1 MWGLIKSA
9 AKNINNEDTNND
21 ETVDYDEEGEEEK
34 KNVRNNMNGNTNV
47 DENKCE
53 DSLKDEKENVVDD
66 NKNDKDDMENME
78 CKLNADEINKEI
90 ENVLNNLSSD
100 EEEEGEVVEDEIPYE
115 RVNEKNKENKE
126 IILLNIYL
134 ELSNDHLEMLL
145 KIFGKVEKIYM
156 DDNEGVHAIYT
167 SLSSAKKAKEFLD
180 NLKIKNR
187 RMQVIYGNYKQSYNM
202 NHMDNNKRNINIY
215 NMNNEYME
223 ENINNDDIYLNNY
236 VNKDKNNKHELYV
249 KHYNENSNILYDH
262 LGNPIKKNVVLYK
275 NKKYY
280 MNNMKINNNSPL
292 YKNHYMKGKNV
303 LLKNNMFDSS
313 LSIHLNNDYM
323 MTSDGHIKKSDV
335 NIVNYND
342 QQNLSD
348 HFHHS
353 NNFSHIP
360 PPPPP
365 TGLYNSNN
373 NNNNNNI
380 SSNNNNN
387 SNMDEYNDNYSEED
401 NNINNHNNSLSYNNS
416 NVNTN
421 NSPYLAKNNN
431 MQNEKNNY
439 NKFVRNKY
447 INVPTDNMGK
457 NFLHSKYNNNY
468 ETFATSNYNFSYQKN
483 NLFSQN
489 YNNNDNYSK
498 GLYAKHIPPPPINE
512 HNNFTTLSMSNIN
525 MKNKKENIN
534 FINAHNEN
542 DNKDNS
548 LYNINE
554 FIQINDNNPFNIH
567 SEHIMNDNSL
577 WITRKEEK
585 VLNWSTHLSIEENH
599 LDFLQS
605 FNIYKLYN
613 RYLLIT
619 NIPTNL
625 RDTHKLKDYINN
637 LLSIDKKYNA
647 CVDVV
652 FFDAVK
658 NNNETLFY
666 HDAFNK
672 DTQHVQTTQEQK
684 EDHIKSD
691 ENIKEEGNT
700 YEEEHIQNNN
710 LDDKTNDNNEEPVEL
725 KKKEITSKNGR
736 RKSQEKAKATPQ
748 KTRKKRGRAKTKK
761 EEEQEQQDEQEED
774 QQQEE
779 GEGKQNDDNV
789 VSEIYNNNGENE
801 KNDDNEVNEKY
812 NNKGGDEKNYFNDDG
827 NNNCVP
833 DWIDKKNDENK
844 NVYAH
849 LTFRTIKNCTE
860 AKKILEEN
868 NFLVT
873 FTSPHKPNNCLWVG
887 NILKNYF
894 FNTAN
899 ILKTMFSYFGEIK
912 NIKYVNDKN
921 CFFLQYKN
929 VESAV
934 NARNHMFGIQ
944 ISKSTILNI
953 DFSTLNEW
961 DNKQKINLSRK
972 RFLDNNET
980 QDTLEK
986 KYHRRNNS
994 YADSKTMSLLK
1005 KNHHKKGYAT
1015 NSNSYYN
1022 NKYDDHNSKKK
1033 IHKDS
1038 NYLIDKKNNRT
1049 RKSKSYRSSHYDKS
1063 DSQRILKRK
1072 GDDHEHYR
1080 DSKRNKRDYL
1090 NDHKHNYND
1099 DNMFNDQHNSIH
1111 TDIEHDNSVDGKK
1124 EKIIAF
1130 YVNQKYKCDFVA
1142 NLYEGDPK
1150 LKIYSKLNVE
1160 TKSDIKNLKQIK
1172 STCTNYAIWQLGP
1185 TPSQT
1190 KKFTHICDHFSK
1202 KKNIPVIINK
1212 ECTIFIVPIKEEY
1225 LKDLQ
1230 IENMEY
1236 MYAYVLETKKS

>member
-1 MWGLIKSA
+1 MWGLVKSA
-9 AKNINNEDTNND
+9 SKKNINNEDTNND
-21 ETVDYDEEGEEEK
+21 ETIDYDEEGEEEK
-34 KNVRNNMNGNTNV
+34 KNVTNNINGNTNV
-47 DENKCE
+47 DESKYE
-53 DSLKDEKENVVDD
+53 DTLKDEKGNVMDV
-66 NKNDKDDMENME
+66 DKDDMENTE
-78 CKLNADEINKEI
+78 CILNSDEINKKI
-90 ENVLNNLSSD
+90 ENLLNNLSSD

-145 KIFGKVEKIYM
+145 KIFGTIEKIYM

-187 RMQVIYGNYKQSYNM
+187 RMQVIYGNYKKNSNM
-202 NHMDNNKRNINIY
+202 NNVDNKRNTHIY

-223 ENINNDDIYLNNY
+223 ENINNDHIYLNNY
-236 VNKDKNNKHELYV
+236 VNKDRNNKHELYF

-292 YKNHYMKGKNV
+292 YKNHHMKGKNV

-313 LSIHLNNDYM
+313 LPIHLNNDYM
-323 MTSDGHIKKSDV
+323 MTSDGHMKIADV
-335 NIVNYND
+335 NIANNND
-342 QQNLSD
+342 QQDIPD

-353 NNFSHIP
+353 NHFSHIP

-365 TGLYNSNN
+365 TSLYNNNNDNNNDNDNNNNNNITNSHMGEYNDNHSDEDNN
-373 NNNNNNI
+373 NNNNNF
-380 SSNNNNN
+380 
-387 SNMDEYNDNYSEED
+387 
-401 NNINNHNNSLSYNNS
+401 SYNNS
-416 NVNTN
+416 RVNTN
-421 NSPYLAKNNN
+421 NSAYRGKNNN

-439 NKFVRNKY
+439 NKLIYNKY
-447 INVPTDNMGK
+447 INVPNDNIGN
-457 NFLHSKYNNNY
+457 NFLHSKYNSNNNNNNNNNY
-468 ETFATSNYNFSYQKN
+468 ESFATSNYNFSYQKN
-483 NLFSQN
+483 NLSSH
-489 YNNNDNYSK
+489 NNNNNNNNYSK
-498 GLYAKHIPPPPINE
+498 GLYSKHIPPPPFNE

-525 MKNKKENIN
+525 MKNKKENSN
-534 FINAHNEN
+534 FINSHNDN

-554 FIQINDNNPFNIH
+554 FIEINDNNPFNIH
-567 SEHIMNDNSL
+567 SEHIMNDNFL

-625 RDTHKLKDYINN
+625 RDPHKLKDYINN
-637 LLSIDKKYNA
+637 LLTIDKKYNA
-647 CVDVV
+647 CVDVT
-652 FFDAVK
+652 FFDDVK
-658 NNNETLFY
+658 NNNQTLFY
-666 HDAFNK
+666 HDDINK
-672 DTQHVQTTQEQK
+672 DTQHVLNTQEQK
-684 EDHIKSD
+684 EEHINS
-691 ENIKEEGNT
+691 EQNIKQEGNT
-700 YEEEHIQNNN
+700 DEQEHIQSDHH
-710 LDDKTNDNNEEPVEL
+710 DDKSNGNNEEPVEL
-725 KKKEITSKNGR
+725 KEEEITQKCGR
-736 RKSQEKAKATPQ
+736 TKGQERAKAAPQ
-748 KTRKKRGRAKTKK
+748 KLRNMSGRAKTKK
-761 EEEQEQQDEQEED
+761 EEQQEQQEE
-774 QQQEE
+774 QQEHPE
-779 GEGKQNDDNV
+779 GEQNDDNV
-789 VSEIYNNNGENE
+789 ENE
-801 KNDDNEVNEKY
+801 KNDP
-812 NNKGGDEKNYFNDDG
+812 NDDSH
-827 NNNCVP
+827 NNDVS
-833 DWIDKKNDENK
+833 DWIDKNDVNK

-860 AKKILEEN
+860 AKKILEEK

-873 FTSPHKPNNCLWVG
+873 YTSPHKPNNCLWVG

-899 ILKTMFSYFGEIK
+899 ILKTMFSYFGEIR

-929 VESAV
+929 VESAI

-953 DFSTLNEW
+953 DFSILNEW
-961 DNKQKINLSRK
+961 ENKQKINLSRK

-980 QDTLEK
+980 QDRLEK
-986 KYHRRNNS
+986 KYHRKNNP

-1005 KNHHKKGYAT
+1005 RNRYKKGYAT
-1015 NSNSYYN
+1015 TNSNNYYN

-1038 NYLIDKKNNRT
+1038 NYLIDKKNNHT
-1049 RKSKSYRSSHYDKS
+1049 RKSKSYKSSYHEKS
-1063 DSQRILKRK
+1063 DNQKILKRK
-1072 GDDHEHYR
+1072 TDDHEHYR
-1080 DSKRNKRDYL
+1080 DSKKNKRDYL
-1090 NDHKHNYND
+1090 DDHKHNYND

-1111 TDIEHDNSVDGKK
+1111 TDMEHDNSVDGKK

-1142 NLYEGDPK
+1142 TLYEGDPK

-1172 STCTNYAIWQLGP
+1172 STCTNYAIWKLGP

-1236 MYAYVLETKKS
+1236 MYAYVLETKKT